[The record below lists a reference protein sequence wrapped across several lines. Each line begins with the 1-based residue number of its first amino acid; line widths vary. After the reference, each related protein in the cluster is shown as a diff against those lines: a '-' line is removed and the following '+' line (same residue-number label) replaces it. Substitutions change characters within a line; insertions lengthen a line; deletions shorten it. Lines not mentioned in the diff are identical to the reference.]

1 MVFPKEW
8 CSPFGKAP
16 GSTEIIK
23 VLQKRRSV
31 RKYEQKAIPQED
43 LEALL
48 FALQR
53 APTDATAQLYSA
65 VRITDKDLRRRL
77 ADKTGNPYVLEAAE
91 FFLFLGDLYRVRRFL
106 EKAGYPPGRFPRT
119 GLHFALIDASLSA
132 AFMALTAESLGYGTC
147 FIGGVLNA
155 YPEITEALALPE
167 GVFPVVGLTVGV
179 PAEEGPPRPRLPRGL
194 VVHENRYRPPEEELE
209 EGLQAMAPIARGDWA
224 RLLAR
229 YFAQGGSM
237 EAREALC
244 GRTLTRQGL
253 DPDLPKEAGAYS
265 IGALIEEALSEWRS
279 VLFRQGEVWVEKEGE
294 AQRGE
299 GRPGEALLQALTG
312 GAGFPGP

>member
-1 MVFPKEW
+1 MVFP
-8 CSPFGKAP
+8 S
-16 GSTEIIK
+16 GSAEIIR

-31 RKYEQKAIPQED
+31 RKYQQKPIPKED

-53 APTDATAQLYSA
+53 APTDATAQLYST
-65 VRITDKDLRRRL
+65 VRITDKDLRRWISE
-77 ADKTGNPYVLEAAE
+77 KTGNPHVLEAAE

-106 EKAGYPPGRFPRT
+106 EKAGYPPGRFPKT

-132 AFMALTAESLGYGTC
+132 AFMALTAESLGYGIC

-179 PAEEGPPRPRLPRGL
+179 PAEDGPPRPRLPRGL
-194 VVHENRYRPPEEELE
+194 VVHENRYRTPEEEELE

-229 YFAQGGSM
+229 YFAQGGAM
-237 EAREALC
+237 EAREAPY
-244 GRTLTRQGL
+244 GKTLTRQGL

-265 IGALIEEALSEWRS
+265 LGALIEEALSEWRS
-279 VLFRQGEVWVEKEGE
+279 VLFRRGEAWVEKEDE

-299 GRPGEALLQALTG
+299 GRPGEALLQALS
-312 GAGFPGP
+312 GAGFPGL